1 MAVQTPD
8 AAALAAAA
16 AAARA
21 ADIDAASMHIFAA
34 LRAAPGPRPPSLQ
47 STVEFAA
54 LVKAAS
60 SVEAKH
66 KELHDRFPL
75 VHEAIAERHVA
86 PSVTPPPRATL
97 SDLGP
102 FLLTLT
108 DGMLTTTLRFV
119 EELGPA
125 LASWGERSLV
135 LSENFDHELAIRV
148 RLGLLGP
155 IVLDPLEYSF
165 EIMPVAALA
174 LHAILALCTV
184 YSSPEL
190 QDLYTYLNRL
200 KLQSPT

>member
-1 MAVQTPD
+1 M
-8 AAALAAAA
+8 
-16 AAARA
+16 
-21 ADIDAASMHIFAA
+21 
-34 LRAAPGPRPPSLQ
+34 LQ
-47 STVEFAA
+47 RTVEFAA
-54 LVKAAS
+54 LVKVAS
-60 SVEAKH
+60 SVEAKR

-86 PSVTPPPRATL
+86 PSTTAPPRATF

-135 LSENFDHELAIRV
+135 LSENLDHKLAIRV

-155 IVLDPLEYSF
+155 IVLDPLEYF
-165 EIMPVAALA
+165 FKIMPAAALA
-174 LHAILALCTV
+174 LHAILALCNV
-184 YSSPEL
+184 YSSPAL
-190 QDLYTYLNRL
+190 RDLYTYLDLL
-200 KLQSPT
+200 KLLSGQSTRCSRPSARITSRWRRSRAPAAA